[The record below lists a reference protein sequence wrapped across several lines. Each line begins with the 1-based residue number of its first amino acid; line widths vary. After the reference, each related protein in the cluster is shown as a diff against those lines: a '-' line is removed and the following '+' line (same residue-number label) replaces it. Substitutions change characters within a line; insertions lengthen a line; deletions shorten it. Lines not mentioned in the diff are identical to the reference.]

1 MIALQ
6 QINKTFNKGNPL
18 EIKALKDINLELEAG
33 SFHVIIGANGSGK
46 STLLNLLAGNI
57 FPDSGEILLSNKPI
71 QNLPNHE
78 RSKFI
83 ARIFQNP
90 VLGTAPD
97 LSLLDNFKLAAS
109 RTHSK
114 KLLINNSLDFK
125 KKVIDSIASLG
136 TGLENRINQPMSSFS
151 GGQRQALSLLMATFD
166 DLQLLLLDEP
176 TAALDPSAAKTVME
190 LANKIIAER
199 KLTAL
204 MVTHDLRHCI
214 DYGTNIL
221 QMQQGQVIRS
231 FNKKQKA
238 NLTLAQLYTFFE
250 NEQ

>member
-1 MIALQ
+1 MITLSN
-6 QINKTFNKGNPL
+6 ISKTFNKGNPL
-18 EIKALKDINLELEAG
+18 EIRALKDINLELKEN
-33 SFHVIIGANGSGK
+33 SFHIIIGANGSGK

-57 FPDSGEILLSNKPI
+57 FPDSGQILLNKASI
-71 QNLPNHE
+71 EHLPNYK

-97 LSLLDNFKLAAS
+97 LSLLDNFKLAAA
-109 RTHSK
+109 RTHPK
-114 KLLINNSLDFK
+114 NLWINNDAAFN
-125 KKVIDSIASLG
+125 KKVMESVASLG

-166 DLQLLLLDEP
+166 ELQLLLLDEP
-176 TAALDPSAAKTVME
+176 TAALDPSASKTVME
-190 LANKIIAER
+190 LAKKIIEER
-199 KLTAL
+199 KLTAI

-221 QMQQGQVIRS
+221 QMQQGQIIRS
-231 FNKKQKA
+231 IDSVQKEKL
-238 NLTLAQLYTFFE
+238 NLNQLYSFFE
-250 NEQ
+250 NEN

>member
-1 MIALQ
+1 MIAIH

-18 EIKALKDINLELEAG
+18 EIKALVDINLDLKEN
-33 SFHVIIGANGSGK
+33 SFHIIIGANGSGK

-57 FPDSGEILLSNKPI
+57 FPDSGEILLNNKPI
-71 QNLPNHE
+71 QNVPNYK
-78 RSKFI
+78 RSRFI

-90 VLGTAPD
+90 VIGTSPD

-114 KLLINNSLDFK
+114 KLWINNSLVFK

-190 LANKIIAER
+190 LANKIISER
-199 KLTAL
+199 KLTAI

-221 QMQQGQVIRS
+221 QMQQGKIVRTI
-231 FNKKQKA
+231 NTDKKKD
-238 NLTLAQLYTFFE
+238 LTPGQLYAYFE
-250 NEQ
+250 DEK

>member
-18 EIKALKDINLELEAG
+18 EINALKNINLELKEK
-33 SFHVIIGANGSGK
+33 SFHIIIGANGSGK
-46 STLLNLLAGNI
+46 STLLNLIAGNI
-57 FPDSGEILLSNKPI
+57 LPDSGKIVLNNKSI
-71 QNLPNHE
+71 ERLPNFK
-78 RSKFI
+78 RSQFI

-114 KLLINNSLDFK
+114 KLIINNSQGFK

-190 LANKIIAER
+190 LANKIIKER
-199 KLTAL
+199 NLTAI
-204 MVTHDLRHCI
+204 MVTHDLKHCI
-214 DYGTNIL
+214 DFGTDII
-221 QMQQGQVIRS
+221 QMQQGEIIRNIN
-231 FNKKQKA
+231 FDAKK
-238 NLTLAQLYTFFE
+238 NLTLTQLYSFFE
-250 NEQ
+250 